1 MRLGSPVALEPR
13 RPLCPR
19 GWLFSGQWW
28 MRKHTGP
35 LASCPWTLQSLADRP
50 GPGHTSVSLSPHPK
64 QGLTAWDDIGHD
76 VKQAPKKSLTRGYTG
91 VAKAGG
97 VKKKTLPHGNLPP

>member
-1 MRLGSPVALEPR
+1 MSKTVVILWAVVDEEAHRTLSEL
-13 RPLCPR
+13 PLD
-19 GWLFSGQWW
+19 S
-28 MRKHTGP
+28 
-35 LASCPWTLQSLADRP
+35 

-64 QGLTAWDDIGHD
+64 QGLTAWDDIGYD

-97 VKKKTLPHGNLPP
+97 VKEKTLPHTKLPT